1 MRVFASLK
9 NHEWFLNC
17 SRQHQTP
24 HPPAAPP
31 PKIALEYNIIPVWRR
46 KREGMWL
53 TTLGIAGWRRPYAD
67 YMQGLRDLTENVF
80 STNVALIFD
89 CIWRKGGRFQPTYRG
104 WLRAR
109 SYIHTH
115 IHIQRR
121 AKRVKCWV
129 ALVVFFA
136 GNLSCLKRERRL
148 WRGHSPRC
156 RCLCRGLARGPTCQ
170 RHRWLRIRKR
180 HPFPRSVIVL
190 SAPLK
195 IMKQGFY
202 CQRRGCKWNLRLKN
216 IMMKGRLR
224 RGRHTKMTSLCPLK
238 G

>member
-1 MRVFASLK
+1 MYVWQITNKEDVSKPSHYEGLCIPK
-9 NHEWFLNC
+9 KPWMVLNC

-46 KREGMWL
+46 KRKSMWL
-53 TTLGIAGWRRPYAD
+53 PTLGIAGWRRPYAD

-80 STNVALIFD
+80 STNVALVFD
-89 CIWRKGGRFQPTYRG
+89 CIWRKGGRFRPTYRG
-104 WLRAR
+104 WLRVR

-129 ALVVFFA
+129 ALVVFLA

-170 RHRWLRIRKR
+170 RHRWLRIRKTT
-180 HPFPRSVIVL
+180 PFPAFRHSFIGSVEDHETRLLL
-190 SAPLK
+190 SK
-195 IMKQGFY
+195 E
-202 CQRRGCKWNLRLKN
+202 RV
-216 IMMKGRLR
+216 
-224 RGRHTKMTSLCPLK
+224 
-238 G
+238 